1 MRELSLEGVQ
11 FLQSE
16 EAEALLATLA
26 ERLAT
31 GTDALA
37 LLGTLREQ
45 HGYDPD
51 RAGWLL
57 DQAQLRRKAVGK
69 LPSPELLLLNEEALQ
84 QASGAEVAGW
94 RAARFAGRARVL
106 DLCAGI
112 GGDTIAL
119 AQAGVEVLAYE
130 QDPVRAALLS
140 HNVQVLGLADAVT
153 VRAADW
159 TAASDADF
167 GGAQAAFVDPA
178 RRVDGRRVL
187 GLDEMQPPLT
197 AIEELRRRV
206 PNVLVK
212 VAPGLDTDEVP
223 EDVDLEFVSAGGE
236 LKEALL
242 AFGDLRRASVATVLP
257 GPHDLVREGA
267 EPRARVATPGAYLY
281 EPDPAV
287 VRAGLVRTLGQQL
300 DAWQLHGRIAYLS
313 SDAKVETPFAR
324 SWRVLEQGKF
334 GKKQLSRWVRKHGA
348 GRVVVKRRGVP
359 IEPSAL
365 IKRLPK
371 TKGGPELTVFLSRTD
386 GTPLMILAE

>member
-1 MRELSLEGVQ
+1 MRELTLEGVE
-11 FLQSE
+11 FLQSP
-16 EAEALLATLA
+16 EAIDVLAALTDQLRAGA
-26 ERLAT
+26 
-31 GTDALA
+31 DALA

-45 HGYDPD
+45 RGFDPD

-57 DQAQLRRKAVGK
+57 DQAQLRRKAAGK
-69 LPSPELLLLNEEALQ
+69 LPSAERLLLNEEALQ
-84 QASGAEVAGW
+84 QASGGEIARW
-94 RAARFAGRARVL
+94 RAARFGQHDRVL

-119 AQAGVEVLAYE
+119 AQAGLEVQAYE
-130 QDPVRAALLS
+130 HDPVRAALLV
-140 HNVQVLGLADAVT
+140 HNVEALGLSGSVT

-159 TAASDADF
+159 TRAGDADF
-167 GGAQAAFVDPA
+167 AGATAAFVDPA
-178 RRVDGRRVL
+178 RRIDGRRVL
-187 GLDEMQPPLT
+187 GLDEMQPPLE
-197 AIEELRRRV
+197 AIQDLCARI

-223 EDVDLEFVSAGGE
+223 SGVDLEFVSAGGE

-242 AFGDLRRASVATVLP
+242 AFGDFRRGSVATLLP
-257 GPHDLVREGA
+257 GPHDLVRDGD
-267 EPRARVATPGAYLY
+267 EPRARVNAPGAFVY

-287 VRAGLVRTLGQQL
+287 VRAGLVRALGQRL

-313 SDAKVETPFAR
+313 SDTQIETPFAR

-348 GRVVVKRRGVP
+348 GRVVIKRRGVP

-365 IKRLPK
+365 MKKLPK
-371 TKGGPELTVFLSRTD
+371 TKGGRELTVFLSRTD
-386 GTPLMILAE
+386 ATPLMILAE

>member
-1 MRELSLEGVQ
+1 MRELSLEGVH
-11 FLQSE
+11 FLQSS
-16 EAEALLATLA
+16 EARDVLVDLA
-26 ERLAT
+26 ERLAL
-31 GTDALA
+31 GSDALL
-37 LLGTLREQ
+37 LLGTLREK
-45 HGYDPD
+45 HGYGPD

-57 DQAQLRRKAVGK
+57 DQAQLRRKAAGK

-84 QASGAEVAGW
+84 QASGGEVAGW
-94 RAARFAGRARVL
+94 RAARFAGHAKVL

-119 AQAGVEVLAYE
+119 AQAGLEVLAYE
-130 QDPVRAALLS
+130 QDPVRAALLA
-140 HNVQVLGLADAVT
+140 HNVEALGLSESVT

-159 TAASDADF
+159 TAASAADL
-167 GGAQAAFVDPA
+167 GGAEAAFVDPA

-187 GLDEMQPPLT
+187 GLHEMTPPLH
-197 AIEELRRRV
+197 AIEELCARV

-223 EDVDLEFVSAGGE
+223 TGAGLEFVSAGGE

-242 AFGDLRRASVATVLP
+242 AFGDVRRGNVATVLP
-257 GPHDLVREGA
+257 GPHDLTRDGD
-267 EPRARVATPGAYLY
+267 EPRARVDAPGTYIY

-287 VRAGLVRTLGQQL
+287 VRAGLVRTLGQRL

-313 SDAKVETPFAR
+313 SNTQIETPFAR

-334 GKKQLSRWVRKHGA
+334 GKKQLTRWVRKHGA
-348 GRVVVKRRGVP
+348 GRVVIKRRGVP

-365 IKRLPK
+365 VKKLPK
-371 TKGGPELTVFLSRTD
+371 NKGGPELTVFLSRTNA
-386 GTPLMILAE
+386 TPLMILAE